1 MSTSIQRSIER
12 IRRYDTEI
20 HKECSIIA
28 NQATDLF
35 RRSAIADWLIDDIT
49 CECHV
54 DDGVV
59 LIAEINDNSAPHI
72 VSVTAF
78 FDLFTEERLSNIDI
92 LDFLCLSF

>member
-12 IRRYDTEI
+12 IRKYDTEI
-20 HKECSIIA
+20 HRECTVIA
-28 NQATDLF
+28 KRATDLF
-35 RRSAIADWLIDDIT
+35 RRSAIADWLVDDIT

-59 LIAEINDNSAPHI
+59 LIVEINDNLAPHI

-78 FDLFTEERLSNIDI
+78 FDLFTEKRLSNIDI
-92 LDFLCLSF
+92 RDFLCLSF

>member
-1 MSTSIQRSIER
+1 MSASIQRSMER

-20 HKECSIIA
+20 HRECAAIA
-28 NQATDLF
+28 NRATDLF
-35 RRSAIADWLIDDIT
+35 RRSAIADWLADDIT

-54 DDGVV
+54 DDGIV
-59 LIAEINDNSAPHI
+59 LIVEINDNSAPHI

-78 FDLFTEERLSNIDI
+78 FDLFTEKRLSNIDI